1 MDPQVLVGLRAY
13 VQTEIGLLESC
24 LHPERAI
31 LYLKAMHLLECNH
44 WYDLYVHIFQR
55 ELLGPDLDTNQAST
69 AVKSFL
75 DNPCPPPRLQGSPR
89 GH

>member
-44 WYDLYVHIFQR
+44 
-55 ELLGPDLDTNQAST
+55 
-69 AVKSFL
+69 
-75 DNPCPPPRLQGSPR
+75 
-89 GH
+89 